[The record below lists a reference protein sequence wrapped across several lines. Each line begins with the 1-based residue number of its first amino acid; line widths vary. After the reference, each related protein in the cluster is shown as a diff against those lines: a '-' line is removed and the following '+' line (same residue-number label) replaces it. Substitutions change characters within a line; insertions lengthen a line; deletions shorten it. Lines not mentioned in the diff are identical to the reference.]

1 MKSATR
7 VGLAA
12 CIALGAIAPANANHW
27 WGGYRW
33 ASTTPGKLAVRVN
46 VAVDSNWAPYVA
58 DSIRDWETPVV
69 GGAAD
74 VLTLP
79 NGTVSVDRRKCA
91 PIRGQV
97 LVCNYA
103 YGKRGWLGI
112 ASIWNDASG
121 RIVQGTTKLND
132 SYYGAGSTYN
142 TPGFRAL
149 VACQEVGHDF
159 GLAHQNENFT
169 NANVGSCMDYTNNPD
184 GGGTNGTLSNR
195 RPNAHDYDQLAT
207 IYGTAD
213 SYNSATTG
221 VVTNFGIRQVGQ
233 AAARGQTEGSGD
245 SPAEW
250 GTAVHRDGNG
260 RPDQFVRRYSDGTQM
275 ITHVLWAPN
284 VNGVKAHDD
293 DHVE

>member
-1 MKSATR
+1 MLRMALLGGAVLALTPASAT
-7 VGLAA
+7 
-12 CIALGAIAPANANHW
+12 HW

-46 VAVDSNWAPYVA
+46 VAVDGNWASYVTA
-58 DSIRDWETPVV
+58 SIRDWEVPAV
-69 GGAAD
+69 GGTSD

-79 NGTVSVDRRKCA
+79 NGTVSVDRRKCN
-91 PIRGQV
+91 PISGQV

-112 ASIWNDASG
+112 ASIWTDGNS

-132 SYYGAGSTYN
+132 SYYGAGSAYN

-169 NANVGSCMDYTNNPD
+169 NLNVGSCMDYTNNPD
-184 GGGTNGTLSNR
+184 GGGTNGSLSNR
-195 RPNAHDYDQLAT
+195 RPNFHDYEQLET
-207 IYGTAD
+207 IYNAAD
-213 SYNSATTG
+213 NYNTATTS

-233 AAARGQTEGSGD
+233 KAATGHTQGSGD
-245 SPAEW
+245 TTREW
-250 GTAVHRDGNG
+250 GTPVHRDGKG
-260 RPDQFVRRYSDGTQM
+260 RPDQFIRGYPDGTQM
-275 ITHVLWAPN
+275 ITHVLWAPDAK
-284 VNGVKAHDD
+284 GTEADQ
-293 DHVE
+293 